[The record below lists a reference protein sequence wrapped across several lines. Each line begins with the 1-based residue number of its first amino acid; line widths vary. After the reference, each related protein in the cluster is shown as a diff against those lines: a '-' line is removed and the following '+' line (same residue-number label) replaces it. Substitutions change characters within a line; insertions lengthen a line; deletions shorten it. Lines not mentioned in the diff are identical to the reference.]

1 MSSVLI
7 KTEEQVKVPHVG
19 HRTDEKK
26 RKRKSDHTS
35 KLANLVKLKTLTGVL
50 DVQLVTD

>member
-1 MSSVLI
+1 L
-7 KTEEQVKVPHVG
+7 EQVKVPHVG
-19 HRTDEKK
+19 HRTDENK